1 MPPSR
6 CQVSDA
12 KLIADADPA
21 AFAELFDRHAAALLG
36 WARRSGVSN
45 ADAVELVAETFAR
58 AWISRRRF
66 RDPGDGGAAPWLF
79 GIARNVLAASRR
91 RAAIDA
97 RARIRLGMQV
107 GPPGD
112 ERDEVVARLDA
123 ATRLG
128 DVEQVLAELP
138 DRHREAV
145 RMRVVEGRDYADI
158 AHALRCS
165 DTTARK
171 WVSLGL
177 GTLRQQMGDAR

>member
-1 MPPSR
+1 MSPGHR
-6 CQVSDA
+6 HAADA
-12 KLIADADPA
+12 KLIADADPT
-21 AFAELFDRHAAALLG
+21 AFAELFDRHAAALLK
-36 WARRSGVSN
+36 WARRSGV
-45 ADAVELVAETFAR
+45 ADTDAVELVAETFAR

-66 RDPGDGGAAPWLF
+66 RDPGDGSAAPWLF
-79 GIARNVLAASRR
+79 GIARNVLAPSRR

-97 RARIRLGMQV
+97 RARVRLGMQV

-112 ERDEVVARLDA
+112 ERDDVVARLDA
-123 ATRLG
+123 ATHLG

-145 RMRVVEGRDYADI
+145 RMRVVEGREYADI
-158 AHALRCS
+158 ARALRCS

-177 GTLRQQMGDAR
+177 GTLRQQMGDAQ